1 MNVDCILQTCNV
13 CGLRYLLIGGM
24 NYLLRH
30 KPVLTFDVDLWVDP
44 AADNLTRCEKALAE
58 LEAEWG
64 RTETDWGK
72 VSEKPAGWLKG
83 QGVFCLSSPQGS
95 IDIFL
100 SVAGLRDW
108 SVSRKSAVKA
118 RTASGVEYL
127 GLCDADMLSCQ
138 MALPSGERKLE
149 RIATLKAALG
159 HPSK

>member
-95 IDIFL
+95 I
-100 SVAGLRDW
+100 
-108 SVSRKSAVKA
+108 
-118 RTASGVEYL
+118 
-127 GLCDADMLSCQ
+127 ADMLSCQ